1 MKKNKA
7 RIAIVASSFNDFIT
21 KGLLKRLFDGIKASG
36 FGDDQITTV
45 WVPGSFEIPVTALKL
60 AKRKDIDAVICLGA
74 VIRGETY
81 HFEVVAN
88 ECARGIMQASLS
100 TAKPV
105 IMGVLTTDTVA
116 QAQARPGKKGSN
128 KGRDAARSCFGDD
141 RSFKE
146 YMRRRTLAREH
157 ALKILYQFDITK
169 RPMEAVVESYWKAE
183 ETKDRRSSPMPIF
196 WLRVLSGL
204 YHGN

>member
-21 KGLLKRLFDGIKASG
+21 KGLINACLAELRRQGVG
-36 FGDDQITTV
+36 EDQIATV
-45 WVPGSFEIPVTALKL
+45 WVPGAFEIPIVAL
-60 AKRKDIDAVICLGA
+60 AFAQRKNIDAVICLGA

-88 ECARGIMQASLS
+88 ECARGIMQAGLL

-116 QAQARPGKKGSN
+116 QAQARAGEKGSNN
-128 KGRDAARSCFGDD
+128 KGRDCAR
-141 RSFKE
+141 
-146 YMRRRTLAREH
+146 T
-157 ALKILYQFDITK
+157 ALEMIALLK
-169 RPMEAVVESYWKAE
+169 
-183 ETKDRRSSPMPIF
+183 
-196 WLRVLSGL
+196 
-204 YHGN
+204 